1 MIEVHLYGDL
11 RRYAEETSAES
22 ESVVQLPID
31 NHETVGS
38 VLRQIGID
46 PAEVGQI
53 FLNHRLLNTRSLM
66 AFWLGYQSAKE
77 RIPTRGS
84 YLDAPVRSGDRL
96 GIFPTKMAMLV
107 V

>member
-11 RRYAEETSAES
+11 RRYVEETSTGS
-22 ESVVQLPID
+22 KSVVQLPTD
-31 NHETVGS
+31 NQETVGS
-38 VLRQIGID
+38 VLAQIGID

-77 RIPTRGS
+77 RIPIRGS
-84 YLDAPVRSGDRL
+84 YLDA
-96 GIFPTKMAMLV
+96 LV
-107 V
+107 